1 MFIRAFK
8 VKGEDVND
16 FMVMQNFAYLSYS
29 SKLLEV
35 YLLEKGYSQ
44 LKLNS
49 LKIGWQK
56 SNDRL
61 INKKHLMFTETFSV
75 HLNFSEISMKE
86 NKMSVLVDFY
96 NAKNELCAS
105 LMTELQW
112 FDYNAWKIITPPKK
126 IAQHFYNPKEFRR
139 AV

>member
-1 MFIRAFK
+1 MFIRTFK

-16 FMVMQNFAYLSYS
+16 FMIMQNFAYLSYS

-61 INKKHLMFTETFSV
+61 INRHLKK
-75 HLNFSEISMKE
+75 
-86 NKMSVLVDFY
+86 
-96 NAKNELCAS
+96 
-105 LMTELQW
+105 
-112 FDYNAWKIITPPKK
+112 
-126 IAQHFYNPKEFRR
+126 
-139 AV
+139 